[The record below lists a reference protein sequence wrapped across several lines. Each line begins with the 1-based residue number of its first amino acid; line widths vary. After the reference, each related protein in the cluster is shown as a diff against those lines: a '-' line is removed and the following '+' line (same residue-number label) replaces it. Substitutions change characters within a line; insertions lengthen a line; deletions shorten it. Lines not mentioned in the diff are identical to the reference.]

1 MKKIIVLI
9 NDYKVP
15 ATALKFAVKLAVQN
29 GATLFGI
36 FAQGHSYNDD
46 SSLLSGDKNLT
57 DKDYTTAENEDEHLL
72 FLDTSIK
79 LFAATCEEAN
89 VPFKTH
95 TISTNHLEALIDN
108 SAFADLIVFDADTP
122 PLRYSMNTFLADSHC
137 PVLLINKDYTG
148 TDTLVFTYDDKLSS
162 INAIRLF
169 TYLFG
174 FYKNLPVRFVSVL
187 PTNVLGL
194 EYDDLIREW
203 LPLHYPNA
211 KIEII
216 KGETKNE
223 LTNYINRL
231 SNPLIVMGAFGRSS
245 LSRFFKESLANYI
258 MTQTNAPIFIA
269 HN

>member
-1 MKKIIVLI
+1 MKKILLLI
-9 NDYKVP
+9 NDYQIP
-15 ATALKFAVKLAVQN
+15 ATALSFAVNLAVLN
-29 GATLFGI
+29 EATLFGI
-36 FAQGHSYNDD
+36 FAQSCKSEDD
-46 SSLLSGDKNLT
+46 SYLFSSSKNLT
-57 DKDYTTAENEDEHLL
+57 QKDYIIATNENEHVLL
-72 FLDTSIK
+72 LDTGMK
-79 LFAATCEEAN
+79 LFAATCKASN
-89 VPFKTH
+89 VIFKAH
-95 TISTNHLEALIDN
+95 TINSNHLYTLIDF
-108 SAFADLIVFDADTP
+108 SAFADLIICDADTP
-122 PLRYSMNTFLADSHC
+122 PIHFSMNTFLADCHC
-137 PVLLINKDYTG
+137 PVLLINKDYNTI
-148 TDTLVFTYDDKLSS
+148 DTLVFAYDDTLSS

-169 TYLFG
+169 TYLFS
-174 FYKNLPVRFVSVL
+174 FYKNLPVRFVSVV

-211 KIEII
+211 TIEII
-216 KGETKNE
+216 RGDTKDE